1 MWETPEI
8 LGFLGAMTESVP
20 SAALTEPGNKRG
32 RSQKVG
38 QKEVIYCSLWTRS
51 EVREVLGLR
60 VSRLTRQANTKG
72 LVGIQH

>member
-1 MWETPEI
+1 M
-8 LGFLGAMTESVP
+8 
-20 SAALTEPGNKRG
+20 
-32 RSQKVG
+32 G